1 MEISDIR
8 VRLVKDANERLK
20 SVCSVTF
27 DQEFVVRDVK
37 IVEGTHGLFVAM
49 PSRKLSFPCSKC
61 RTQNHLRARFCNE
74 CGAQLAA
81 PRIPSDGKGR
91 EKAHRDIAHPITP
104 EFRQLVQE
112 RVLEAYRSECDK
124 PEDAEF
130 APASVEADDHHEN
143 DDHENDDHEKADH
156 EDDHHKVTDGASEYN
171 SLIADLKGG
180 GERRRTDEGDRESS
194 GQRDEP
200 RGRRRGRR
208 GGRDRDEGE
217 RTAVAE
223 KSHEEPET
231 PPVERDSRVS
241 EPAEAD
247 APATARGESDTERE
261 SAFGVG
267 VDEPAERKS
276 AFGIGVDEPAERGP
290 AFGVG
295 VDEPEERRP
304 VSAPAAGSEPA
315 ASEPVRSTEPAVEPP
330 PTDEKEEEET
340 EFGAGIL

>member
-20 SVCSVTF
+20 SVCSLTF

-112 RVLEAYRSECDK
+112 QVLEAYRSECDK
-124 PEDAEF
+124 PKDAEY

-143 DDHENDDHEKADH
+143 DHHENDDRQNADH
-156 EDDHHKVTDGASEYN
+156 EDDHHKVADVASEYN

-180 GERRRTDEGDRESS
+180 SERRRTGEGESS
-194 GQRDEP
+194 GQRDDEP
-200 RGRRRGRR
+200 RRRRRDRR
-208 GGRDRDEGE
+208 GGRDRDESE
-217 RTAVAE
+217 RPAVAE

-267 VDEPAERKS
+267 VDEPAER
-276 AFGIGVDEPAERGP
+276 RP

-304 VSAPAAGSEPA
+304 VSAPAAGFEPA
-315 ASEPVRSTEPAVEPP
+315 ASEPVRSTEPVVEPP